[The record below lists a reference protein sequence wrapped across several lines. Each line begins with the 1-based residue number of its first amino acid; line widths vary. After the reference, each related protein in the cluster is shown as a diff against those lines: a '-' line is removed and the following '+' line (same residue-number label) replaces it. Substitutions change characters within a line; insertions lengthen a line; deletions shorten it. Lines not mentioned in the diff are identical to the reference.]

1 MKKIVSISDILTLMV
16 NTFDIFQ
23 CRWFAGVAKGN
34 AKVQREIIVKCV
46 DGALQRNA
54 TRAKAGKAPM
64 TYDEVVEEFKRV
76 LNVVMQ
82 IHVDKDLY
90 TGDGYGPGC
99 KGNCGKEAVEAGAS
113 ADGKVGE
120 KKKGEKK
127 PSEYKKTADEQF
139 RKKERLTC
147 KVICITLNIA
157 HMYLKLNHYRT
168 GIWASVGTAQAAS
181 INTNAASALPRPRY
195 VGRSIRRRSAPRT
208 PTG

>member
-1 MKKIVSISDILTLMV
+1 MSK
-16 NTFDIFQ
+16 
-23 CRWFAGVAKGN
+23 GV

-76 LNVVMQ
+76 LNEVMQ

-99 KGNCGKEAVEAGAS
+99 KGNCGKEAVETGTS
-113 ADGKVGE
+113 ADGKGGE
-120 KKKGEKK
+120 KKKVEKK
-127 PSEYKKTADEQF
+127 PSEYRKTADEQF

-147 KVICITLNIA
+147 KVRARSVKHCICF
-157 HMYLKLNHYRT
+157 
-168 GIWASVGTAQAAS
+168 
-181 INTNAASALPRPRY
+181 
-195 VGRSIRRRSAPRT
+195 
-208 PTG
+208 

>member
-1 MKKIVSISDILTLMV
+1 MSK
-16 NTFDIFQ
+16 
-23 CRWFAGVAKGN
+23 GV

-99 KGNCGKEAVEAGAS
+99 KGNCGKEAVETSTS
-113 ADGKVGE
+113 ADGKGGE
-120 KKKGEKK
+120 KKKAEKK
-127 PSEYKKTADEQF
+127 PSEYRKTADEQF

-147 KVICITLNIA
+147 KVRARSVKHCICF
-157 HMYLKLNHYRT
+157 LKLNVSLQDWNLGECRYGAGCKYKHKCSKRIAPAKICWKEHKKT
-168 GIWASVGTAQAAS
+168 ECTE
-181 INTNAASALPRPRY
+181 NTFGL
-195 VGRSIRRRSAPRT
+195 GR
-208 PTG
+208 

>member
-1 MKKIVSISDILTLMV
+1 M
-16 NTFDIFQ
+16 
-23 CRWFAGVAKGN
+23 AKGN
-34 AKVQREIIVKCV
+34 AKIQREIIVKCV

-99 KGNCGKEAVEAGAS
+99 RGNCGKEAAEVGTS

-127 PSEYKKTADEQF
+127 PSEYKKNADEQF

-147 KVICITLNIA
+147 KVMCIPLNIA
-157 HMYLKLNHYRT
+157 HRYLKLNHYRI
-168 GIWASVGTAQAAS
+168 GIWASVGTAQAANTS
-181 INTNAASALPRPRY
+181 TNAASALPQPKY
-195 VGRSIRRRSAPRT
+195 VGKNIRRLSAPRT
-208 PTG
+208 PTVWGDRR